1 MSVRPLRHRS
11 VVSIFVVSALL
22 AAFASLPASAQCP
35 GDCGADL
42 LSAPKQ
48 VERFVKASTKA
59 IGKCAKKADPVCPT
73 ACSLP
78 DPEADPYFLSA
89 SCATLVQ
96 CEVAALAELSLGAS
110 WDDVGFCASAE
121 AEDCGNARIK
131 NAGKLVSKKI
141 KRRRTGKMDKFAAD
155 ETKCGEKIDKKGAC
169 DGPALCGVAAE
180 WVDDVLPVSIPKNG
194 TQLLDFSVS
203 AAGEGVAVL
212 TMSAESADWSIEGRE
227 SVVLDYAVDGVP
239 LGQIVVFNGA
249 DSTDY
254 RTLLGPLTAGDHVLS
269 LKHNTKITPAKDS
282 AVLVEAQVA
291 VSVVEPGDGEYDAI
305 RFAPYLR
312 GIDRKLN
319 RVTIPDNHPGNAVSD
334 VPVVEYVRAVP
345 GAGKTTY
352 RYVMIWSNEDGG
364 TGLFPDSML
373 ARWGRT
379 TDVETYVEV
388 DVLDGGILDEI
399 RFRPDESGTLKV
411 FAGDLFLGTHPMI
424 RTSTANGLV
433 EDDGESTINFLPV
446 PFSFDDSG
454 VPRERGMNL
463 DPVSYVAMA
472 KEMIRE
478 GKTEVDPNN
487 PDGKFASDLR
497 NYLFF
502 EYNIDVSAGGDVLA
516 AYAVVDG
523 TTYRSDHFLEV
534 VGVFGTLISGGFRWC
549 AIELPSGTAISDITE
564 VGMVGVQGM
573 SGTLFAIDAFMLD
586 ADFLPTTER
595 IQFSGSQFQL
605 GGSPVWSV
613 PVTP

>member
-1 MSVRPLRHRS
+1 MRFRLSHRGS
-11 VVSIFVVSALL
+11 ALCIFVAGASL
-22 AAFASLPASAQCP
+22 AALAAQPVSAQCA

-42 LSAPKQ
+42 LSSPKQ
-48 VERFVKASTKA
+48 VERFVKASAKA
-59 IGKCAKKADPVCPT
+59 IGKCAKKADPAGPS
-73 ACSLP
+73 ACQLP

-89 SCATLVQ
+89 TCATLVQ

-110 WDDVGFCASAE
+110 WDDVGFCALAE
-121 AEDCGNARIK
+121 ADDCGNARIK

-155 ETKCGEKIDKKGAC
+155 QGKCGEKIDKKGAC
-169 DGPALCGVAAE
+169 DGPALCSVAPE
-180 WVDDVLPVSIPKNG
+180 WVDGVLPVSIPKNG
-194 TQLLDFSVS
+194 TQLLDFNVAS
-203 AAGEGVAVL
+203 AGEGVGVL
-212 TMSAESADWSIEGRE
+212 TMSAESADWSIAGRE
-227 SVVLDYAVDGVP
+227 SVVLDYAVDGVE

-254 RTLLGPLTAGDHVLS
+254 RALLGPLTAGDHVLS
-269 LKHNTKITPAKDS
+269 LKHNTKISPAKDS
-282 AVLVEAQVA
+282 AVLVEAQADVSIVA
-291 VSVVEPGDGEYDAI
+291 PGDSEYDAV

-319 RVTIPDNHPGNAVSD
+319 RVSNPDHAGNAVSD

-379 TDVETYVEV
+379 TDVETFLEV
-388 DVLDGGILDEI
+388 DVLDGGILDEV

-463 DPVSYVAMA
+463 DPISYVAMA
-472 KEMIRE
+472 KELTRE
-478 GKTEVDPNN
+478 GKTEADPNN
-487 PDGKFASDLR
+487 PDGKFASNLR

-534 VGVFGTLISGGFRWC
+534 EGVFGTLISDGFRWA

-564 VGMVGVQGM
+564 VGMVGIQGM
-573 SGTLFAIDAFMLD
+573 SGTLFSIDAFMLD
-586 ADFLPTTER
+586 TDLMPTTER
-595 IQFSGSQFQL
+595 IGFSGSQFQL
-605 GGSPVWSV
+605 GGNPVWSV